1 MSNKKNK
8 KSNVLADDTVH
19 EIDAMIV
26 NPYRRGVPKYPVDF
40 PERTSM
46 DVIARYLDDELYSH
60 ITKFENDR
68 TKVMEARLDP
78 TPWEIE
84 LAYLRREANIRRV
97 RRDLHEI
104 FLRDNAQILVEEEFV
119 FDDDVDAEFSPA
131 APQN

>member
-8 KSNVLADDTVH
+8 KSNVPTNENIHEVDTV
-19 EIDAMIV
+19 IA

-46 DVIARYLDDELYSH
+46 DVIARYLDDELYLH

-68 TKVMEARLDP
+68 NKVMEARLDP

-104 FLRDNAQILVEEEFV
+104 FLRDNAQVLSLAEEEFV
-119 FDDDVDAEFSPA
+119 FDDDVEEFSPA
-131 APQN
+131 AP